1 MDEVTIVEYNPSWS
15 LLFEQEAANIRQVL
29 GNLVL
34 TIEHIGSTAVP
45 GLAAKPIIDL
55 MVGVRSLA
63 DGQQAVPALEALGY
77 VYWRED
83 PRPGRMFFVKGM
95 PPFGLQRTHH
105 VHVVEAYGEFW
116 ERLLF
121 RDYLRRHP
129 DEAQRYEALKRD
141 LAARFR
147 TDRDSYTN
155 GKSEYI
161 HKVMEQ
167 ARREQA
173 S

>member
-105 VHVVEAYGEFW
+105 VHVVEAYEEFW

-167 ARREQA
+167 ARREQT